1 MQKKAFDKTEHPF
14 MTKTLN
20 KVSRKSVHLSI
31 IKTMYDKLTANII
44 LNDKKKKSKAF
55 LLRSGTKQ
63 GCHSYHFYST

>member
-20 KVSRKSVHLSI
+20 KVSRESVHLSI
-31 IKTMYDKLTANII
+31 IKTMYAKLTANII
-44 LNDKKKKSKAF
+44 LNDKKKSKAF
-55 LLRSGTKQ
+55 LSRSGTKQ